1 MTAPAAFSSSPTE
14 ALTVS
19 AARRLL
25 AEKFRAAGME
35 TPELDARVLI
45 AHALRSD
52 HARLA
57 VAASRALDA
66 AEWNAM
72 TRFAERRLGREPVA
86 RIVGCKEFWSLR
98 LQVDST
104 TLVPRPETETLVE
117 AALAEIESIGDRT
130 RPLRIADLGTGSGAI
145 LLALLS
151 ELPNAFGVGTDTSFG
166 ALHLARHNAQHLQL
180 GRATFVV
187 CDFGAALA
195 GSFDLVV
202 ANPPYIASDE
212 IARLAPEVRDY
223 DPPSALDGGPDGLD
237 CYRAIAATIPA
248 LLKPAGALVV
258 ELGAGQ
264 AAAVGALFSQ
274 AGLAL
279 VCLRTDLAGT
289 PRALVA
295 RRRDNGTEEGS

>member
-1 MTAPAAFSSSPTE
+1 MTPRAARSRPPSET
-14 ALTVS
+14 LTVS

-25 AEKFRAAGME
+25 AERFRAAGIQ

-45 AHALRSD
+45 AHALGSD
-52 HARLA
+52 HTGLA
-57 VAASRALDA
+57 AAAGRSLDA
-66 AEWNAM
+66 TEWEAM
-72 TRFAERRLGREPVA
+72 TRLAERRLKREPVA
-86 RIVGCKEFWSLR
+86 RIVGIREFWSLR

-117 AALAEIESIGDRT
+117 AALAEVESLGERT

-166 ALHLARHNAQHLQL
+166 ALHLARRNARHLQL
-180 GRATFVV
+180 GRAAFVV
-187 CDFGAALA
+187 CDFGAALG

-202 ANPPYIASDE
+202 VNPPYIASDD
-212 IARLAPEVRDY
+212 IAALAPEVRDY
-223 DPPSALDGGPDGLD
+223 DPWAALDGGPDGLD
-237 CYRAIAATIPA
+237 CYRAIAAMIPPS
-248 LLKPAGALVV
+248 LKPAGALVV

-264 AAAVGALFSQ
+264 AAAVGLLFSQ
-274 AGLAL
+274 AGLAP

-295 RRRDNGTEEGS
+295 RRCDNGTGAGS